1 MAQDNNSRM
10 SSFLGSLGQG
20 LARELP
26 EATFFSFQN
35 QFGGSPTQRRY
46 YQGQFSNI
54 FNQYLGTLG
63 QQLSQGQSPPAFQ
76 DFMGGYNF
84 GQQFAQLPP
93 SIRGATTARFA
104 PQTRFLRF

>member
-1 MAQDNNSRM
+1 MSQDNTWWEDIAKT
-10 SSFLGSLGQG
+10 
-20 LARELP
+20 LAGELP
-26 EATFFSFQN
+26 ESTFFSFQN
-35 QFGGSPTQRRY
+35 QFGQSPTQRKY

-76 DFMGGYNF
+76 DFMGGYDF